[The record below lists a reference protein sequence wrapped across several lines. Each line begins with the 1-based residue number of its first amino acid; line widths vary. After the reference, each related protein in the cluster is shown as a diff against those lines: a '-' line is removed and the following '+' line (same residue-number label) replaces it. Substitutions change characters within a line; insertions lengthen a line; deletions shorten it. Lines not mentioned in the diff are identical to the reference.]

1 MNLKGKSGMTQV
13 RKAALALVGALT
25 LAAPS
30 IGMAQGMSK
39 ALTGP
44 DSGWYV
50 GGGIGQSKIDID
62 TTGLDPATTIDDKD
76 TSFRVFGGYQINR
89 HFAVE
94 LGYSQLGELSG
105 NEPGFGSFTS
115 EAKAWDLVAVGI
127 LPVADKFSLLGKVGM
142 YKADVDF
149 SAPAAGESM
158 SDSNSDLTY
167 GIGVQYDFS
176 KNLGLRAEWQ
186 QYKKVG
192 GSDVGESDVDV
203 MGISVLWRFK

>member
-1 MNLKGKSGMTQV
+1 MTQV
-13 RKAALALVGALT
+13 KKAALALVGALT

-62 TTGLDPATTIDDKD
+62 TSDLNPGTTVDDKD

-94 LGYSQLGELSG
+94 LGYSQLGEVSG
-105 NEPGFGSFTS
+105 NEPGFGGFTVES
-115 EAKAWDLVAVGI
+115 KAWDLVAVGI

-142 YKADVDF
+142 YQADTDV
-149 SAPAAGESM
+149 SAPGESI
-158 SDSNSDLTY
+158 SESNSDLTY
-167 GIGVQYDFS
+167 GVGVQYDFS